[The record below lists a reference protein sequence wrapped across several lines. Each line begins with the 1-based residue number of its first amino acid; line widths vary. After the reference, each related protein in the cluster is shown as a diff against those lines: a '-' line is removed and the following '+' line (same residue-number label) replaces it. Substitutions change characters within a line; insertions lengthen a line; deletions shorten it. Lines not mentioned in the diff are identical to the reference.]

1 MDLRAVWRWSATK
14 STTRK
19 RWNFNLPHEKFEQR
33 NTVSCEETKGLPM
46 LDCIITETK
55 DIEPVVYEWGGVKWV
70 ANNDLDPGCEQSFG
84 LVHILPGKTNPE
96 HWHTAAEEIVF
107 MLQGEC
113 DVRLGDRNLKI
124 GPGQTLYIPQGVKHE
139 VANKGWE
146 PVLYVCSFSASMRG
160 TLFENPSAPGVRPL
174 SGQSGSQAW

>member
-1 MDLRAVWRWSATK
+1 
-14 STTRK
+14 
-19 RWNFNLPHEKFEQR
+19 
-33 NTVSCEETKGLPM
+33 M
-46 LDCIITETK
+46 LECIVTETK
-55 DIEPVVYEWGGVKWV
+55 DLEPVIYEWGGVKWV
-70 ANNDLDPGCEQSFG
+70 TNNDLAPGCEQSFG

-113 DVRLGDRNLKI
+113 DVRLGDRDLKI

-146 PVLYVCSFSASMRG
+146 PVLYVCSFSARH
-160 TLFENPSAPGVRPL
+160 TLREPFGSWRATVIRPERKPGLVSQT
-174 SGQSGSQAW
+174 SGWRRSTT

>member
-1 MDLRAVWRWSATK
+1 MRYSLDEAESFR
-14 STTRK
+14 
-19 RWNFNLPHEKFEQR
+19 
-33 NTVSCEETKGLPM
+33 SCRRGRMEGTDDREFHFRPARRYPM
-46 LDCIITETK
+46 LECIITETK
-55 DIEPVVYEWGGVKWV
+55 DIEPVIYEWGGVKWV

-113 DVRLGDRNLKI
+113 DVRMGDRNLKI
-124 GPGQTLYIPQGVKHE
+124 GPGQTLYIPQNVKHE

-160 TLFENPSAPGVRPL
+160 TLFENPSGPGVRPL
-174 SGQSGSQAW
+174 SGQSGSQSW